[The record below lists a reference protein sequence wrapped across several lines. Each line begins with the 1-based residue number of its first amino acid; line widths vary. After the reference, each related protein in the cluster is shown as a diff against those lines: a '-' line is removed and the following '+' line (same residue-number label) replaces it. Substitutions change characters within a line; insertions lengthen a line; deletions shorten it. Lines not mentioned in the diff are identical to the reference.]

1 MTTDVSLET
10 PAPPFSPAQVV
21 GIILAL
27 GVIRLHERR
36 SREVLVDS
44 LTEQSVSTGVLTTTE
59 NASD

>member
-1 MTTDVSLET
+1 MTSISSPGSLL
-10 PAPPFSPAQVV
+10 PPIGLAHVV

-27 GVIRLHERR
+27 GVIRLHEQR
-36 SREVLVDS
+36 SREDLVDS

>member
-1 MTTDVSLET
+1 MAAILPPEKVCS
-10 PAPPFSPAQVV
+10 PFSPVQIV
-21 GIILAL
+21 GVILAL

-36 SREVLVDS
+36 SREDLVDS

>member
-1 MTTDVSLET
+1 MTSISSPEALLPPLG
-10 PAPPFSPAQVV
+10 PAHVA
-21 GIILAL
+21 GIILAV

-36 SREVLVDS
+36 SREDLVDS

>member
-1 MTTDVSLET
+1 MAADFPLES
-10 PAPPFSPAQVV
+10 PVAPFSPAQVV

-36 SREVLVDS
+36 SRKDLVDS

>member
-27 GVIRLHERR
+27 GVIRLHERQR
-36 SREVLVDS
+36 LQDRLDS
-44 LTEQSVSTGVLTTTE
+44 LTEQSVSTGVLTTKG
-59 NASD
+59 NACD

>member
-1 MTTDVSLET
+1 MAATFPPETSLS
-10 PAPPFSPAQVV
+10 PFTPAQVV

-36 SREVLVDS
+36 SREDLVDS

>member
-1 MTTDVSLET
+1 MATDVSLET
-10 PAPPFSPAQVV
+10 PVTPFSPAQVV

-27 GVIRLHERR
+27 GVIRLQERR
-36 SREVLVDS
+36 SREDLVDS

>member
-1 MTTDVSLET
+1 MAAIFPPVSS
-10 PAPPFSPAQVV
+10 PSPFSPAQVV

-27 GVIRLHERR
+27 GLIRLHERR
-36 SREVLVDS
+36 SREDLVDT

>member
-1 MTTDVSLET
+1 MVADFPPESPVT
-10 PAPPFSPAQVV
+10 PFSPAQVV

-36 SREVLVDS
+36 NREDLVDS